1 VGDGGGW
8 GRGRAVLVVARV
20 AGAILIREVWYG
32 RGRVVVSWRLQAI
45 STFMYRSVPLHVP
58 YKFLLISNKF
68 CNGWEQGGPVRNDL

>member
-45 STFMYRSVPLHVP
+45 FSFFSVFHKYSGNIRQV
-58 YKFLLISNKF
+58 IA
-68 CNGWEQGGPVRNDL
+68 DLRHYTV